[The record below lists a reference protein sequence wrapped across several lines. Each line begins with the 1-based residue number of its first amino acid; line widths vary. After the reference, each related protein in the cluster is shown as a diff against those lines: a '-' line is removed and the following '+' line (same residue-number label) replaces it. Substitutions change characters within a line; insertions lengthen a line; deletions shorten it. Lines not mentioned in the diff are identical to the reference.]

1 MRSRRL
7 SAESTKKKKFDA
19 VNTDLSVSSEQTFH
33 YAVLNLPAFQV
44 VMYSAIVLI
53 MWFGGNMILSGSL
66 KVGDLTGFLSY
77 VMQVVNALMM
87 IANVFLLLT
96 RSLASAHRIAEV
108 LDERIVL
115 KSPENGVQKVKD
127 GSVDFEQVSFKYHK
141 DAKAY
146 ALSDVDLHI
155 KAGRQSVWLVEPEP
169 PKRRSCS

>member
-1 MRSRRL
+1 
-7 SAESTKKKKFDA
+7 
-19 VNTDLSVSSEQTFH
+19 
-33 YAVLNLPAFQV
+33 
-44 VMYSAIVLI
+44 MYSAIVLI

-127 GSVDFEQVSFKYHK
+127 GSVDFEQVSF
-141 DAKAY
+141 
-146 ALSDVDLHI
+146 
-155 KAGRQSVWLVEPEP
+155 
-169 PKRRSCS
+169 